1 MSKFS
6 EDYTE
11 YLKNQ
16 NEQIERCYKFWH
28 EKSKKVPKKSE
39 QFNVI
44 HVTMG
49 LLKILENLND
59 DILKM
64 EEDDGTGV
72 TSGRTGN

>member
-6 EDYTE
+6 EDYIA

-28 EKSKKVPKKSE
+28 EKSKKVLKKSE

-59 DILKM
+59 GILKT
-64 EEDDGTGV
+64 EENNND
-72 TSGRTGN
+72 

>member
-1 MSKFS
+1 MSKFN
-6 EDYTE
+6 EEYVA
-11 YLKNQ
+11 YLKDQ
-16 NEQIERCYKFWH
+16 NEQIEYCYKFWH
-28 EKSKKVPKKSE
+28 EKSKKVQKKSE

-64 EEDDGTGV
+64 EEEDND
-72 TSGRTGN
+72 

>member
-1 MSKFS
+1 MSKFN
-6 EDYTE
+6 EDYIA

-16 NEQIERCYKFWH
+16 NEQVDRCYKFWH
-28 EKSKKVPKKSE
+28 EKSKKVQKKSE

-59 DILKM
+59 DILKT
-64 EEDDGTGV
+64 EEDND
-72 TSGRTGN
+72 

>member
-11 YLKNQ
+11 YLKQQ
-16 NEQIERCYKFWH
+16 NEQIDRCYKFWH
-28 EKSKKVPKKSE
+28 EKSKKVMKKSE

-44 HVTMG
+44 HTTMG

-59 DILKM
+59 GILKT
-64 EEDDGTGV
+64 ENDND
-72 TSGRTGN
+72 

>member
-1 MSKFS
+1 MSKFN
-6 EDYTE
+6 EEYVA
-11 YLKNQ
+11 YLKDQ
-16 NEQIERCYKFWH
+16 NAQVDRCYKFWH

-59 DILKM
+59 DILKT
-64 EEDDGTGV
+64 EEDND
-72 TSGRTGN
+72 

>member
-1 MSKFS
+1 MSKFN
-6 EDYTE
+6 EEYVA
-11 YLKNQ
+11 YLKDQ
-16 NEQIERCYKFWH
+16 NEQIEYCYKFWH
-28 EKSKKVPKKSE
+28 EESKKVPKKSE

-64 EEDDGTGV
+64 EEEDND
-72 TSGRTGN
+72 

>member
-1 MSKFS
+1 MSKFN
-6 EDYTE
+6 EDYIA

-16 NEQIERCYKFWH
+16 NEQVDRCYKFWH

-59 DILKM
+59 DILKTE
-64 EEDDGTGV
+64 EEDND
-72 TSGRTGN
+72 

>member
-6 EDYTE
+6 EDYTS
-11 YLKNQ
+11 YLKQQ
-16 NEQIERCYKFWH
+16 NEQIKHCYKFWH
-28 EKSKKVPKKSE
+28 ERSKKVLKKSE

-59 DILKM
+59 DILKT
-64 EEDDGTGV
+64 EENDND
-72 TSGRTGN
+72 